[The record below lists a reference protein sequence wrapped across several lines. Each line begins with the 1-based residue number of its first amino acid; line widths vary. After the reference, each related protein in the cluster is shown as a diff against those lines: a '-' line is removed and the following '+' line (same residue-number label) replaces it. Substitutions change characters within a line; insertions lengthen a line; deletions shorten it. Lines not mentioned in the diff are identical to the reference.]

1 MTSKSLGTLV
11 ITATIAL
18 TGLVV
23 PFAMSA
29 PAAHADDPWTLPVP
43 PPRCTTQQANSGNV
57 ANCLLAFYGYPGSQ
71 GWGEPPQPGV
81 GPGWNWSANSYSGS
95 PALAEFEAAYIRAN
109 VTRLGD
115 VRPGDLETHVAAQA
129 LFEGFLNEITARGY
143 EVNHASGYSFRCTS
157 GNGGWSCPSGD
168 TADLSLHAWGLAV
181 DMNSAT
187 NPIRSYSSV
196 NGQSACL
203 TPIVTDFP
211 RWAIQAAERWGLYWG
226 GYGWNDGCNEA
237 GAMRTSVSRDAPHF
251 EFRGTPAQ
259 AAAIVAYNMAN
270 DPSRVCRTV
279 VNDAGTA
286 VESCN
291 LSGRPDAG
299 QRLPV
304 TLDAPTGA
312 TAALINLTATAAAGP
327 GFFTLENC
335 GARTGDRSTSA
346 ITYAAGES
354 VAALAI
360 VPLDASKRFCVYRST
375 AAHSVVDVVAFI
387 TPGTATAP
395 AAWLQTSSPVRVLDT
410 RNATPVGADAQQPL
424 PANGDSTAQS
434 GRLVNLVAVG
444 RGDPGFLQAGSCDVI
459 GDHLAF
465 SNVNYNSSEVR
476 SNLTVI
482 ADDSADGCVYSLA
495 GVDVVVDELAVLDPV
510 DGYGWSV
517 APVRRAFDSRTSATT
532 SRTTPSAGSLLRI
545 DLGTQAPAAAI
556 AITVTN
562 TKAAG
567 YVTVGRC
574 DELSAAIAARGAPTT
589 SNVNHMAG
597 QTVTNLAV
605 VPLDGGTMCVY
616 TLSAAD
622 VIVDVQAELVNSR
635 VNGIVVGAPVRAHDS
650 RLTTG

>member
-1 MTSKSLGTLV
+1 MTWKNLSNLLAT
-11 ITATIAL
+11 TTIAL
-18 TGLVV
+18 AGLV
-23 PFAMSA
+23 A
-29 PAAHADDPWTLPVP
+29 PLALGAPTAHADDPWTVPTP
-43 PPRCTTQQANSGNV
+43 PPRCTTQQSNSGNV
-57 ANCLLAFYGYPGSQ
+57 ANCLFAFYGYAGTK

-81 GPGWNWSANSYSGS
+81 GSGWNWSGTSYNGS
-95 PALAEFEAAYIRAN
+95 PALAEFEAANITANDTRISHIRAGN
-109 VTRLGD
+109 LK
-115 VRPGDLETHVAAQA
+115 THVGAQA

-143 EVNHASGYSFRCTS
+143 EIDHASGYSFRCTS
-157 GNGGWSCPSGD
+157 GNSGWSCPSGD
-168 TADLSLHAWGLAV
+168 TADLSLHAWGLAI

-187 NPIRSYSSV
+187 NPIRTYSAV

-203 TPIVTDFP
+203 TPMVTDFP
-211 RWAIQAAERWGLYWG
+211 HWAIQAAERWGLYWG
-226 GYGWNDGCNEA
+226 GYGWNDGCNVA
-237 GAMRTSVSRDAPHF
+237 GAERSSVSRDAPHF

-259 AAAIVAYNMAN
+259 AAAIAAFNLGN

-279 VNDAGTA
+279 VDDAGNS

-304 TLDAPTGA
+304 TLDAPAGA
-312 TAALINLTATAAAGP
+312 TAALINLTATGAAGP
-327 GFFTLENC
+327 GFFALENC
-335 GARTGDRSTSA
+335 DARTGERTTSA
-346 ITYAAGES
+346 ITYTAGES

-375 AAHSVVDVVAFI
+375 AAHSLVDVVAFI
-387 TPGTATAP
+387 APGTDDAP
-395 AAWLQTSSPVRVLDT
+395 AAWLQTSSPTRVLDT
-410 RNATPVGADAQQPL
+410 RTAAPVGADAQQPL
-424 PANGDSTAQS
+424 PANGDSAARS

-444 RGDPGFLQAGSCDVI
+444 RGQPGFLQAGSCDII

-482 ADDSADGCVYSLA
+482 GDESADGCVYSLA

-510 DGYGWSV
+510 EGYGWSV
-517 APVRRAFDSRTSATT
+517 APVRRAFDSRTNADTNRST
-532 SRTTPSAGSLLRI
+532 SPAGSLFRI

-574 DELSAAIAARGAPTT
+574 DELSAAIAAGGAPTT

-605 VPLDGGTMCVY
+605 VALDGGAMCTF
-616 TLSAAD
+616 TLAAAD
-622 VIVDVQAELVNSR
+622 VIVDVQAELVTR
-635 VNGIVVGAPVRAHDS
+635 QVNGIVVRSPVRAHDS
-650 RLTTG
+650 RVTR

>member
-1 MTSKSLGTLV
+1 MTSKSLSNLLV
-11 ITATIAL
+11 TTTIAL
-18 TGLVV
+18 IGIAV
-23 PFAMSA
+23 PLALGA
-29 PAAHADDPWTLPVP
+29 PPAHADDPWTLPTP
-43 PPRCTTQQANSGNV
+43 PPRCTTQQADSGNV
-57 ANCLLAFYGYPGSQ
+57 ANCLFAFYGYAGSK

-81 GPGWNWSANSYSGS
+81 GTGWNWSNNSYSGS
-95 PALAEFEAAYIRAN
+95 PALAEFEAAHITAN
-109 VTRLGD
+109 DTRIGD
-115 VRPGDLETHVAAQA
+115 VRPGDLETHVAVRA

-143 EVNHASGYSFRCTS
+143 EVDHVHGYSFRCTS

-168 TADLSLHAWGLAV
+168 TADLSLHAWGLAI

-187 NPIRSYSSV
+187 NPIRTYSSV

-203 TPIVTDFP
+203 TPMVTDFP
-211 RWAIQAAERWGLYWG
+211 QWAIQAAERWGLYWG
-226 GYGWNDGCNEA
+226 GYGWNDGCNVA
-237 GAMRTSVSRDAPHF
+237 GAQRSSVSRDAPHF

-259 AAAIVAYNMAN
+259 AAAIAAYNLRN
-270 DPSRVCRTV
+270 DPSRVCRMI
-279 VNDAGTA
+279 VNDAGSQ

-291 LSGRPDAG
+291 LTGRPEAG

-304 TLDAPTGA
+304 TLDAPAGA
-312 TAALINLTATAAAGP
+312 TAALINLTATGAAGP
-327 GFFTLENC
+327 GFFTLESC
-335 GARTGDRSTSA
+335 DARTGDRATSA
-346 ITYAAGES
+346 ITYTAGES

-360 VPLDASKRFCVYRST
+360 IPLDASKRFCVYRST
-375 AAHSVVDVVAFI
+375 AAHSLVDVVAFVA
-387 TPGTATAP
+387 PGAPGAP
-395 AAWLQTSSPVRVLDT
+395 AAWLQTSSPARILDT
-410 RNATPVGADAQQPL
+410 RNAAPVAADAQQVL
-424 PANGDSTAQS
+424 PTSGDSTAKA

-444 RGDPGFLQAGSCDVI
+444 RGQPGFLQAGSCDVI

-465 SNVNYNSSEVR
+465 SNVNYNGSEVR

-482 ADDSADGCVYSLA
+482 ADESADGCVYSLA

-510 DGYGWSV
+510 AGYGWSV
-517 APVRRAFDSRTSATT
+517 APVRRAFDSRTSPTT
-532 SRTTPSAGSLLRI
+532 NRSTPPAGSLLRI

-574 DELSAAIAARGAPTT
+574 DELSAAIAAGGAPTT

-605 VPLDGGTMCVY
+605 VALDSGTMCAY

-622 VIVDVQAELVNSR
+622 VIVDVQAELVNNQ
-635 VNGIVVGAPVRAHDS
+635 VHGIVVGPPVRAHDS
-650 RLTTG
+650 RLTAD

>member
-1 MTSKSLGTLV
+1 MTSRILSKLLV
-11 ITATIAL
+11 TTTIAL
-18 TGLVV
+18 AGLVV
-23 PFAMSA
+23 PFALGA
-29 PAAHADDPWTLPVP
+29 PAVHADDPWTLPIP

-57 ANCLLAFYGYPGSQ
+57 ANCLFAFYGYAGSK

-95 PALAEFEAAYIRAN
+95 PALAEFEATNIAANDTRIGDIRA
-109 VTRLGD
+109 
-115 VRPGDLETHVAAQA
+115 GDLETHVGAQA
-129 LFEGFLNEITARGY
+129 LFEGFLSEITARGY
-143 EVNHASGYSFRCTS
+143 EVDHASGYSFRCTS
-157 GNGGWSCPSGD
+157 GNSGWSCPSGD
-168 TADLSLHAWGLAV
+168 TADLSLHAWGLAI

-187 NPIRSYSSV
+187 NPIRTYSGM

-203 TPIVTDFP
+203 TPMVTDFP
-211 RWAIQAAERWGLYWG
+211 QWAIQAAERWGLYWG
-226 GYGWNDGCNEA
+226 GYGWNDGCNVA
-237 GAMRTSVSRDAPHF
+237 GAERSSVSRDAPHF
-251 EFRGTPAQ
+251 EFRGTPSQ
-259 AAAIVAYNMAN
+259 AAAIAAFNLGN

-279 VNDAGTA
+279 VNDAGNP

-291 LSGRPDAG
+291 LTGRPEAG

-304 TLDAPTGA
+304 ILDAPAGA
-312 TAALINLTATAAAGP
+312 TAALINLTATGAAGP

-335 GARTGDRSTSA
+335 DARTGERSTSA
-346 ITYAAGES
+346 ITYTAGES

-375 AAHSVVDVVAFI
+375 AAQSLVDVVAFVA
-387 TPGTATAP
+387 PGTADAP
-395 AAWLQTSSPVRVLDT
+395 AAWLQTSSPARVLDT
-410 RNATPVGADAQQPL
+410 RTAAPVGADAQQQL
-424 PANGDSTAQS
+424 PANGDSTARS

-444 RGDPGFLQAGSCDVI
+444 RGQPGFLQAGSCDVI

-482 ADDSADGCVYSLA
+482 GDESADGCVYSLA

-510 DGYGWSV
+510 EGYGWSV
-517 APVRRAFDSRTSATT
+517 APVRRAFDSRTNATT
-532 SRTTPSAGSLLRI
+532 NRTTPPAGSLFRI

-574 DELSAAIAARGAPTT
+574 DELSAAIAAGGAPTT

-605 VPLDGGTMCVY
+605 VALDGGAMCAY

-622 VIVDVQAELVNSR
+622 VIVDVQAELVTR
-635 VNGIVVGAPVRAHDS
+635 QVNGIVVGSPMRAHDS
-650 RLTTG
+650 RVAG